1 MELPYFNKP
10 QFMRKIYLS
19 VPAIALVL
27 IFGACKKSN
36 TTTTSDAKTVENLSG
51 TYTISA
57 INVSTGG
64 INFDEFAS
72 LKDCEKDNTITLHT
86 DLTLDY
92 TDAGTQCDP
101 PETSTGTWK
110 LSSNS
115 DSLYING
122 ISTFPD
128 GVGALIQNW
137 NGKTLV
143 LNGTN
148 DISGHIAT
156 TTITLNK
163 Q

>member
-1 MELPYFNKP
+1 
-10 QFMRKIYLS
+10 MRKIYLS
-19 VPAIALVL
+19 VSAIALVL

-36 TTTTSDAKTVENLSG
+36 TTTADAKTVENLSG
-51 TYTISA
+51 VYTISA

-64 INFDEFAS
+64 VNFDEFIT
-72 LKDCEKDNTITLHT
+72 LKDCEKDNTITLLT
-86 DLTLDY
+86 DLTLEY
-92 TDAGTQCDP
+92 TDAGTPCSP
-101 PETSTGTWK
+101 PESSTGTWK

-115 DSLYING
+115 DSLYITG
-122 ISTFPD
+122 ISTFPQ
-128 GVGALIQNW
+128 GVGALIQTW
-137 NGKTLV
+137 NGTTLV

>member
-1 MELPYFNKP
+1 
-10 QFMRKIYLS
+10 MRKIYLS

-36 TTTTSDAKTVENLSG
+36 TTTADAKTVENLSG

-57 INVSTGG
+57 IKVSTGG
-64 INFDEFAS
+64 VDFDEFAS

-92 TDAGTQCDP
+92 TDAGTQCAP
-101 PETSTGTWK
+101 PESSTGTWR

-115 DSLYING
+115 DSLYISG
-122 ISTFPD
+122 VSTFPD
-128 GVGALIQNW
+128 GVGALIQTW
-137 NGKTLV
+137 NGTSLV
-143 LNGTN
+143 LNTTN
-148 DISGHIAT
+148 TISGHIAS

-163 Q
+163 